1 MRKFVFLL
9 GIFLWPTLAM
19 AGIDMAA
26 AAYRKGDYQAAAEES
41 RRLAD
46 RGNAEAQY
54 ILGLMY
60 IEGKGVP
67 QDYKQ
72 AIVWLRKAAEQGNAE
87 AQFSL
92 GLINELGQGVPPDL
106 ARAAFRYGEAAR
118 LGHAE
123 AQYKLGAM
131 HYHGRGGVAKDFRIA
146 AEWYRKAAEQGNAE
160 AQLNLGQMYAEG
172 MGVPLDLVRAYMWVS
187 LAAASGLEDSGK
199 IRDKLAKRMT
209 AGQIEGAQR
218 MARKWAV
225 KHQKS

>member
-1 MRKFVFLL
+1 ML
-9 GIFLWPTLAM
+9 LWPVLA
-19 AGIDMAA
+19 AASIDMAA

-41 RRLAD
+41 RRLAVQ
-46 RGNAEAQY
+46 GNVEAQF

-72 AIVWLRKAAEQGNAE
+72 AIVWLCKAADHGNAE

-92 GLINELGQGVPPDL
+92 GLINELGQGVPPNL

-131 HYHGRGGVAKDFRIA
+131 HYHGRGGVAKSFRIA
-146 AEWYRKAAEQGNAE
+146 AEWYSKAAEQGYAG
-160 AQLNLGQMYAEG
+160 AQLNLGLMYAEG
-172 MGVPLDLVRAYMWVS
+172 MGVQQDLAQAYKWIS
-187 LAAASGLEDSGK
+187 LAAAAGFGESDK
-199 IRDKLAKRMT
+199 ARDKLEKRMT
-209 AGQIEGAQR
+209 ADQIREAKRLVQQWV
-218 MARKWAV
+218 AKHRK
-225 KHQKS
+225 S